1 AVPDTDEPVATSRLD
16 ELSSPPPLPLHSP
29 PAKQQL
35 QQQSSNNS
43 CCSEDEHD
51 RVEASVVF
59 SPPLYI
65 QRYSTVCNLLSNS
78 LKHFAANSDSNATT
92 NTTMSSSGIKVVDFG
107 AAECKMFRRW
117 IKPLDFVTQYIA
129 VDVAASHAALAE
141 SARHN
146 LKPELSDY
154 LAKRR
159 LPLHARLMCGSVCEP
174 DPRLVGA
181 HAALLVE
188 LIEHL
193 HPRDLDRLP
202 EQVFG
207 CLKPRIVIV
216 TTPNADFNVCFGPS
230 FAGFRHWDHKFEWS
244 RAEFEA
250 WAKPL
255 ASQYSYSVEFIGI
268 GSPPA
273 GMESVGHCTQAAV
286 FRLLELSGSA
296 SCDRVAKDW
305 PERYTVVYEI
315 HYPYQPQADVPREQ
329 RLAEEAAY
337 CARSLLAYERR
348 RRRASAAAAGEDNA
362 VSADAAA
369 DCRVQLQSVVR
380 HPCIAPFEASAV
392 ELAKLLS
399 SAGFLV
405 DENFEWVRESAEKA

>member
-1 AVPDTDEPVATSRLD
+1 MQRLGDEDDDDDEDITVFDAVAVPDTDEPVATSRLD

-159 LPLHARLMCGSVCEP
+159 LPLHARLMCGSV
-174 DPRLVGA
+174 
-181 HAALLVE
+181 
-188 LIEHL
+188 
-193 HPRDLDRLP
+193 
-202 EQVFG
+202 FG

-286 FRLLELSGSA
+286 FRLAGVGAAPGRGGGLLRPQSA
-296 SCDRVAKDW
+296 G
-305 PERYTVVYEI
+305 
-315 HYPYQPQADVPREQ
+315 
-329 RLAEEAAY
+329 L
-337 CARSLLAYERR
+337 
-348 RRRASAAAAGEDNA
+348 RASPSSRLGCAAGEDNA